1 MLIIELDDGVYIL
14 SIYFNLIVARVF
26 LVSGLKN
33 EPCHLPLNYGCL
45 IKKSDT

>member
-1 MLIIELDDGVYIL
+1 MLIIELDDDVYVL
-14 SIYFNLIVARVF
+14 SIYFGFIVARVF

-33 EPCHLPLNYGCL
+33 KPCHLPLNYGGP